1 MRYLLRY
8 AYRLFLD
15 DSSGDSAGGGVGC
28 EDIGTAGNAREVDG
42 IVVQRAVSD
51 AGALR
56 IVEIQAVDSLVG
68 LPADGVTR
76 RIKGYR
82 QLAFPNRGET
92 VFILLPV
99 RGAEGGNR

>member
-42 IVVQRAVSD
+42 VVAQRAVSD
-51 AGALR
+51 AGASR

-92 VFILLPV
+92 VFILSPV